1 MTSKNMYSDD
11 KIRPKLKQFQQTTL
25 DMYISAF
32 NNNLFAWLGEEQD
45 FSTPSMQEFY
55 AVVSQ
60 RKLIDIFAKVNN
72 GKLFNTHVFV
82 EMLCHDHTP
91 FELENNLTEEQVRQ
105 IADVINPQQIRHT
118 IENVDEYNLNLGVD
132 ILTSSFR
139 IDRVMSKELFSVC
152 SVIPALTL
160 VLFEN
165 RPDVA
170 GALLKGILRELRHTN
185 QTYSNSYQK
194 NREQWKTGWM
204 SIDLDEPSTL
214 TSLLDRMG
222 LKDSLLIYMQ
232 NEALNHIIPYPYN
245 KENFKH
251 LHKPIESIY
260 QLWRYTCI
268 KDDFDGVTID
278 MASVLTDVWNNSQNY
293 ISMDF
298 RGNSITTDMK
308 MLLESLDNKQL
319 LERYS
324 DIELAKEVHEKLP
337 SLEGLTKIL
346 LVIELQETLQKRG
359 ANIQY
364 PIAVKQE
371 DQLSLLNVK
380 QVFNRGYQY
389 DPQAGDTVANKAH
402 VLLERVYECL
412 ASAVNE
418 KAVFESKPKSNK
430 KIKV

>member
-1 MTSKNMYSDD
+1 MYSDD
-11 KIRPKLKQFQQTTL
+11 EIRPELKQFQQATL

-32 NNNLFAWLGEEQD
+32 NNNLFTWLGGEQD

-60 RKLIDIFAKVNN
+60 RKLVDIFAKVNN
-72 GKLFNTHVFV
+72 EKLFNTQVLV

-194 NREQWKTGWM
+194 KSRTMENRM
-204 SIDLDEPSTL
+204 DE
-214 TSLLDRMG
+214 
-222 LKDSLLIYMQ
+222 Y
-232 NEALNHIIPYPYN
+232 
-245 KENFKH
+245 
-251 LHKPIESIY
+251 
-260 QLWRYTCI
+260 
-268 KDDFDGVTID
+268 
-278 MASVLTDVWNNSQNY
+278 
-293 ISMDF
+293 
-298 RGNSITTDMK
+298 
-308 MLLESLDNKQL
+308 
-319 LERYS
+319 
-324 DIELAKEVHEKLP
+324 
-337 SLEGLTKIL
+337 
-346 LVIELQETLQKRG
+346 
-359 ANIQY
+359 
-364 PIAVKQE
+364 
-371 DQLSLLNVK
+371 
-380 QVFNRGYQY
+380 
-389 DPQAGDTVANKAH
+389 
-402 VLLERVYECL
+402 
-412 ASAVNE
+412 
-418 KAVFESKPKSNK
+418 
-430 KIKV
+430 

>member
-1 MTSKNMYSDD
+1 M
-11 KIRPKLKQFQQTTL
+11 
-25 DMYISAF
+25 
-32 NNNLFAWLGEEQD
+32 
-45 FSTPSMQEFY
+45 
-55 AVVSQ
+55 
-60 RKLIDIFAKVNN
+60 
-72 GKLFNTHVFV
+72 
-82 EMLCHDHTP
+82 
-91 FELENNLTEEQVRQ
+91 
-105 IADVINPQQIRHT
+105 INPQQIQHT